1 MANDVAVHLYVLV
14 DHGGDG
20 EALGG
25 EFGDLAP
32 VELVG
37 CSDRGHCRIDVVDQ
51 KAGHPVGN
59 QLAHRTSRV
68 GDDRRATRHRLD
80 DAVTERLVEVDRGE
94 QCMRTPQY
102 FGALRLFDGAEV
114 AHLLAVDVR
123 RDLDT
128 EVRVVL
134 DDPGDVEP
142 AATSAGDL
150 DRLGGALVGVDPS
163 EEQQMLAVTR
173 MDREPLDIDAAV
185 DGG

>member
-80 DAVTERLVEVDRGE
+80 DAVTEWLVEVDRV
-94 QCMRTPQY
+94 QQRMRTPQY

-123 RDLDT
+123 RDLVA
-128 EVRVVL
+128 EVRLVL

-150 DRLGGALVGVDPS
+150 DPEGRAPVRGGP
-163 EEQQMLAVTR
+163 
-173 MDREPLDIDAAV
+173 AAV
-185 DGG
+185 QQLVAGTSLARGTRGDHS